1 MKTLRTL
8 VAVFLLIPWSFPMAA
23 SHEFLVYVGTYTRQ
37 ESKGI
42 YAYRFDADSGVL
54 KPLGLAAE
62 TSNPSFLIAHPNN
75 RFVYAVGENDPGTIS
90 AFAIDA
96 TTGKLKL
103 INTVSSRGN
112 SPCHLSVDR
121 TGKWLFVANYGDGS
135 VANFAVHADGSLG
148 EAAAF
153 VQHSGSSVN
162 PRRQAGPHA
171 HSVNISS
178 DNRFLAVADLGLD
191 EILVYRFDAKTGS
204 LTSNNPPFAK
214 IDPGSGPRHLV
225 FSADANFA
233 WVLNEMKNT
242 VTSLKYERNRGV
254 FSPTG
259 TAFSVPQDFAGV
271 TNAAEIA
278 IHPNGRFLYT
288 SNRGHNS
295 IAIFDVDSR
304 TGLIRPG
311 RWVSTRGK
319 TPRNFAIDP
328 SAAFLLAANQ
338 DSNSLAIYRIDPKTG
353 GLEPHGEVTEAPVP
367 VSLAFVRAQ

>member
-1 MKTLRTL
+1 
-8 VAVFLLIPWSFPMAA
+8 
-23 SHEFLVYVGTYTRQ
+23 
-37 ESKGI
+37 
-42 YAYRFDADSGVL
+42 
-54 KPLGLAAE
+54 
-62 TSNPSFLIAHPNN
+62 
-75 RFVYAVGENDPGTIS
+75 
-90 AFAIDA
+90 
-96 TTGKLKL
+96 
-103 INTVSSRGN
+103 
-112 SPCHLSVDR
+112 
-121 TGKWLFVANYGDGS
+121 
-135 VANFAVHADGSLG
+135 
-148 EAAAF
+148 
-153 VQHSGSSVN
+153 
-162 PRRQAGPHA
+162 
-171 HSVNISS
+171 
-178 DNRFLAVADLGLD
+178 
-191 EILVYRFDAKTGS
+191 
-204 LTSNNPPFAK
+204 
-214 IDPGSGPRHLV
+214 
-225 FSADANFA
+225 
-233 WVLNEMKNT
+233 
-242 VTSLKYERNRGV
+242 LKYERNRGV